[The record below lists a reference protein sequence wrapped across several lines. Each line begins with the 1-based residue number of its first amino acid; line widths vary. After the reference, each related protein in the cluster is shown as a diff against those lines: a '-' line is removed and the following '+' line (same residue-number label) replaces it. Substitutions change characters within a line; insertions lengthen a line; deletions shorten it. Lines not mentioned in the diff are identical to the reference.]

1 MIRPSSDSD
10 IDTIMDIWLTSNREA
25 HAFVPAAYWQQNFAS
40 VKEAILKAEVYVAEE
55 SGQVAGFLGLVGNY
69 IAGLFVKQQARDR
82 GIGADLLKHVQ
93 SLQDTLELDVY
104 QENPRA
110 VAFYQ
115 NHGFQAVQKD
125 IDPDTGHTEYRMVWK
140 R

>member
-125 IDPDTGHTEYRMVWK
+125 IDPDTGHAEYRMVWK